1 MSSSAHLSKMVFDN
15 TNFRRRVN
23 MNVTASRPASRPAP
37 ASAPASAPRPTR
49 SIDAAPVSTS
59 RRNINPAFH
68 LSRFISN
75 AANTGPCR
83 ACGH

>member
-23 MNVTASRPASRPAP
+23 MNVTASRPAPAP
-37 ASAPASAPRPTR
+37 ASASAPRATR

>member
-1 MSSSAHLSKMVFDN
+1 MLSSANLSKMVFDN
-15 TNFRRRVN
+15 TNFRTRYVATAPSPAPTP
-23 MNVTASRPASRPAP
+23 VLASR
-37 ASAPASAPRPTR
+37 R
-49 SIDAAPVSTS
+49 SV
-59 RRNINPAFH
+59 NPAFH

>member
-23 MNVTASRPASRPAP
+23 MNVTASRP
-37 ASAPASAPRPTR
+37 APASAPRPTR

>member
-1 MSSSAHLSKMVFDN
+1 MVFDN

-37 ASAPASAPRPTR
+37 ASASAPRLTR

>member
-1 MSSSAHLSKMVFDN
+1 MSSAVNLSKMLFDN
-15 TNFRRRVN
+15 TNFRTTYSALARTKRSLD
-23 MNVTASRPASRPAP
+23 VTPTPAP
-37 ASAPASAPRPTR
+37 TL
-49 SIDAAPVSTS
+49 
-59 RRNINPAFH
+59 RRNVNPAFH